1 MMNVSM
7 TMNQNNP
14 DFRFEFACDVPVSQ
28 HLMHLLHRVARCC
41 LSAEGITQ
49 PCAAYLRFT
58 DDAHIHQINREQR
71 NVDRATDVLSFPNGP
86 FSPRHTAGNCPRTLR
101 SLWDM
106 DERACMLGDVI
117 ISLER
122 AQAQAQEYAHSFERE
137 VCYLTA
143 HALFHLM
150 GYDHMDDQDKIQM
163 RKMEEKAMNEAGI
176 PRISDDEL
184 LSLAAK
190 AMEYS
195 YSPYSKFKVGA
206 CLLAADGR
214 VFTGCNIENASYGAT
229 NCAERTALFKAVSEG
244 AHEFVTL
251 ALATE
256 KALAWPCGICRQ
268 ALCEFAPHLRVITAC
283 GEQRAEATLDQLLYG
298 AFGPVNGTDDYLGK
312 D

>member
-1 MMNVSM
+1 MNVNM
-7 TMNQNNP
+7 MQNMP
-14 DFRFEFACDVPVSQ
+14 DFRFEFDFEVPVSE
-28 HLMHLLHRVARCC
+28 HLLQLLHRVARCC
-41 LSAEGITQ
+41 LAAEGINQ
-49 PCAAYLRFT
+49 PCAAYLCFT

-71 NVDRATDVLSFPNGP
+71 SVDRATDVLSFPNGP
-86 FSPRHTAGNCPRTLR
+86 FSPRRTAGGCPRTLR

-106 DERACMLGDVI
+106 DARACMLGDIV

-122 AQAQAQEYAHSFERE
+122 AQAQAQEYAHSLERE

-150 GYDHMDDQDKIQM
+150 GYDHMNDQDKNQM
-163 RKMEEKAMNEAGI
+163 RKMEDKAMNEAGI

-184 LSLAAK
+184 VALAAK

-244 AHEFVTL
+244 VHEFVAL
-251 ALATE
+251 AIATE
-256 KALAWPCGICRQ
+256 KALVWPCGICRQ

-283 GEQRAEATLDQLLYG
+283 GEQRAQATLDQLLYG
-298 AFGPVNGTDDYLGK
+298 AFGPVNGTGDYLGK